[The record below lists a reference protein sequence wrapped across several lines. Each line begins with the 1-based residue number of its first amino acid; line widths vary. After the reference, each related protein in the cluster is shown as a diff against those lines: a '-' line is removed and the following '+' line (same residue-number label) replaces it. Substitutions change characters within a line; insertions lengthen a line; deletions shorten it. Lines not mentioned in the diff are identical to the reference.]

1 MPDQLQNILYVED
14 EPNIQAVAKLTLET
28 VGEFTVLVCCSG
40 PEAIEKA
47 ADFEPDLLLLDVMM
61 PGMDGPQTLAEL
73 RKIPELEG
81 VPAIFLTAKVLPVEI
96 ARYKEMGALDV
107 N

>member
-14 EPNIQAVAKLTLET
+14 EPDIQAVAKLTLET
-28 VGEFTVLVCCSG
+28 VGEFTVLVCGSG

-61 PGMDGPQTLAEL
+61 PGMDGQTATPSRLA
-73 RKIPELEG
+73 
-81 VPAIFLTAKVLPVEI
+81 
-96 ARYKEMGALDV
+96 
-107 N
+107 